1 MRKLGELLSEVMEFK
16 IGDIVYLRTDPEQ
29 LERMVYSYTIN
40 NREVLYNL
48 TQGTVTSG
56 HFDFEI
62 SSERKII

>member
-1 MRKLGELLSEVMEFK
+1 MKKLGEFLAEILEFK
-16 IGDIVYLRTDPEQ
+16 IGDIVYLHTDPEQ

-48 TQGTVTSG
+48 TQSTTTSG

-62 SSERKII
+62 STEKKIV

>member
-1 MRKLGELLSEVMEFK
+1 MEFK

-48 TQGTVTSG
+48 TQGTITSG

-62 SSERKII
+62 LLERKVI